1 MWYTSRNSPLSHLQF
16 HIYTFDACQAPW
28 TPLLLQVMQSSSA
41 SPENWRREAKP
52 NLRRSWAI
60 SHFNIFCKI
69 QRPARDFFS
78 HQPFKSWKS
87 SIDVGVSFGFFRILH
102 LSQGASA
109 HTTRQ
114 LCRATK
120 ETEGESIEHW
130 RSRSKTPT
138 LRWHHG
144 KGRVNGWWMMTW
156 MNVLAFCL
164 WTFKRR
170 KALVIVKWLQ
180 TLHH

>member
-69 QRPARDFFS
+69 QRPARDFFLTS
-78 HQPFKSWKS
+78 
-87 SIDVGVSFGFFRILH
+87 H
-102 LSQGASA
+102 LSREKAVLMLVSHSDFSASS
-109 HTTRQ
+109 TY
-114 LCRATK
+114 LK
-120 ETEGESIEHW
+120 EPVPIPPDSSVGPP
-130 RSRSKTPT
+130 K
-138 LRWHHG
+138 
-144 KGRVNGWWMMTW
+144 
-156 MNVLAFCL
+156 
-164 WTFKRR
+164 KRKV
-170 KALVIVKWLQ
+170 KALNTGDQEAKHQ
-180 TLHH
+180 RCDDTTAKAG